1 MSVRIVATGTALPPH
16 AYEQAEVL
24 DLMRR
29 WIGGE
34 RRTDRLL
41 ERVYAASGIDRR
53 WSVLDDLRPART
65 GTLYRADDGAF
76 RSPGT
81 RERNDRYVAEAP
93 PLAERA
99 ARRAMARLAG
109 LSSDQV
115 THLITVSC
123 TGFHAPGTDDHLVRA
138 LGLPS
143 STERYHLG
151 FMGCY
156 AAFPALRMANAF
168 CRAEPQAV
176 VLIVAVELCTLHLA
190 PTREVDSILS
200 TSLFAD
206 GAAAAVVSSRDLDGE
221 QHPLELLATSSTLTA
236 DGQQDMAWTIGDHG
250 FDMVLSSY
258 VPRVLEAEVASAL
271 APLLR
276 RGAVT
281 QDDVARWAVH
291 PGGRAILDKV
301 ETGLGLDGCALAASR
316 DVLAEAGNMS
326 SATVLFVLERLTT
339 RPLGGPPPEG
349 GSSSPGGWAQDRRA
363 EAGEL
368 VASLAFGPGLT
379 VDSALFR
386 VA

>member
-16 AYEQAEVL
+16 AYERAEVL
-24 DLMRR
+24 DLIRR

-53 WSVLDDLRPART
+53 WSVLDDLRPSRT
-65 GTLYRADDGAF
+65 GTLFLDGDGAF
-76 RSPGT
+76 RSPST
-81 RERNDRYVAEAP
+81 RERNDRYIAEAP

-99 ARRAMARLAG
+99 ARSAMARLAG
-109 LSSDQV
+109 LASDQV

-168 CRAEPQAV
+168 CRADPGAV

-190 PTREVDSILS
+190 PTRAVDSILA
-200 TSLFAD
+200 TSVFGD
-206 GAAAAVVSSRDLDGE
+206 GAAAAVVSSRELEGE
-221 QHPLELLATSSTLTA
+221 QRPLELLATSTTLTL
-236 DGQQDMAWTIGDHG
+236 GGRQDMAWTIGDHG

-258 VPRVLEAEVASAL
+258 VPRVLEAEIASAL
-271 APLLR
+271 APLLE
-276 RGAVT
+276 RGGVT

-301 ETGLGLDGCALAASR
+301 AIGLGLDEHALGVSR
-316 DVLAEAGNMS
+316 DVLAETGNMS
-326 SATVLFVLERLTT
+326 SATILFVLERLTT
-339 RPLGGPPPEG
+339 APEG
-349 GSSSPGGWAQDRRA
+349 GPTPTGGWTQDRRA

-368 VASLAFGPGLT
+368 IASFAFGPGLT